1 MKEIIGAQGAT
12 TPIISDV
19 HFEAAL
25 TSSCYEKKEKI
36 CSSSVVKHTVAVLR
50 DNLNGLL

>member
-1 MKEIIGAQGAT
+1 MKEIQGAQGAT

-25 TSSCYEKKEKI
+25 TSSCYGEKAKNI
-36 CSSSVVKHTVAVLR
+36 FRVSLNILLR
-50 DNLNGLL
+50 